1 MAPIFSD
8 QIDNREPY
16 RAINEYKCRFIH
28 HVSVMLAVGK
38 MDATSSLVSTL
49 PDGAERRRS
58 IAVIVGREPSLH
70 SILVAVEPFRA
81 ANRVGKAQLFSIDFM
96 PGDPRDTPSSMD
108 IAVPRTATFDDP
120 KKYDL
125 ILLMFTYTV
134 ADEAKGKL
142 FRWLRRQAAGGAHLC
157 GMDTGPL
164 VLAEAGL
171 LNGYTATGHWTGMAS
186 LKELAPSG
194 TIVEQLYV
202 IDRNRSTCAGQ
213 ASSLDCS
220 MALLRR
226 LCGDTL
232 YHLVCNELVYTAP
245 RAAETR
251 QREIVNG
258 QSWLANPILLKAQR
272 IMQETVEDPL
282 DMDGVAERCGVSAR
296 ELQYLFKRYLNT
308 NPKKMYMAFRLQ
320 HAKELLLYSSMSI
333 RETGL
338 ASGFATPSAYYRA
351 FHAVY
356 QKSPQEYRGD
366 FAKNRSAMYGRNL
379 Y

>member
-1 MAPIFSD
+1 
-8 QIDNREPY
+8 
-16 RAINEYKCRFIH
+16 
-28 HVSVMLAVGK
+28 MLLCTSCSLNASVGK
-38 MDATSSLVSTL
+38 MDATSSLVSTH
-49 PDGAERRRS
+49 PVGAERKRS

-81 ANRVGKAQLFSIDFM
+81 ANRVGKAQLFSIDFLSA
-96 PGDPRDTPSSMD
+96 DPHETPASMD
-108 IAVPRTATFDDP
+108 IFVPLTTSFEDTRKF
-120 KKYDL
+120 DL

-142 FRWLRRQAAGGAHLC
+142 FRWLRRQAASGAHLC

-186 LKELAPSG
+186 LKELAPAS

-213 ASSLDCS
+213 AASLDCS
-220 MALLRR
+220 MLLLRR
-226 LCGDTL
+226 MTGDRL
-232 YHLVCNELVYTAP
+232 YHLVCNELIYTAP
-245 RAAETR
+245 RVAETR

-258 QSWLANPILLKAQR
+258 QSWLANPILLRAQR
-272 IMQETVEDPL
+272 IMQETLEDPL
-282 DMDGVAERCGVSAR
+282 NMNSIAERCGVSAR
-296 ELQYLFKRYLNT
+296 ELQYLFQRYLKT

-356 QKSPQEYRGD
+356 QKSPQEYRSD
-366 FAKNRSAMYGRNL
+366 FAKNKSAMYGRNL